1 MQTQLEAV
9 AEVKAI
15 DMRIDY
21 VAFLEIVCKFED
33 GLSDWATLNRK
44 FEVYDTTNT
53 GFITHGQFRKI
64 FSAHGN
70 EEPLSLEEVEALLL
84 EADPTKSGRVQYG
97 EWLKSFLAEAK
108 LPLPDMNA
116 K

>member
-1 MQTQLEAV
+1 MDAV
-9 AEVKAI
+9 TETKAT

-21 VAFLEIVCKFED
+21 VSFLEIVCKFQD
-33 GLSDWATLNRK
+33 GLSDFATLKRK
-44 FEVYDTTNT
+44 FEVYDTAKT

-64 FSAHGN
+64 FSAHGSAD
-70 EEPLSLEEVEALLL
+70 PLSLEEVEALLL
-84 EADPTKSGRVQYG
+84 EADPSKSGRVQYA
-97 EWLKSFLAEAK
+97 EWLKTFLAEAK

>member
-1 MQTQLEAV
+1 MQAQLEAV
-9 AEVKAI
+9 IEAKAK
-15 DMRIDY
+15 DLRIDY

-33 GLSDWATLNRK
+33 GLSDFATLKRK
-44 FEVYDTTNT
+44 FEVYDTEKT

-64 FSAHGN
+64 FSMHGA

-84 EADPTKSGRVQYG
+84 EADPSKSGRVQYG
-97 EWLKSFLAEAK
+97 QWLKAFLEEAK